1 MTRKAIVGISAV
13 MALFTACGGDD
24 DDGGSDDVS
33 EDAQPYV
40 DALIASAADQE
51 PGDLQ
56 FAEGQVECV
65 APRWIEVFDP
75 ARLEE
80 AGITPEE
87 LASSDDLPAE
97 LDLTEEDGAALYD
110 AMVECEVDLRG
121 EFVDSIASDSELSE
135 EDRAC
140 LEEQFDDELLRR
152 LFVVVLSQGED
163 ALQSDEALMSEM
175 FSVFSEC
182 PGAVPDS

>member
-1 MTRKAIVGISAV
+1 MTRTTIVGISAV
-13 MALFTACGGDD
+13 MALFAACGGDD

-33 EDAQPYV
+33 DAAQPYV

-51 PGDLQ
+51 PGSLQ
-56 FAEGQVECV
+56 FEEGQVECV

-75 ARLEE
+75 ARLEA

-87 LASSDDLPAE
+87 LASSDDPPAG
-97 LDLTEEDGAALYD
+97 LDLTEEDGAGLYD
-110 AMVECEVDLRG
+110 AMVELRG

-152 LFVVVLSQGED
+152 LFVVALSQGED

>member
-56 FAEGQVECV
+56 FEEGQVECV

-87 LASSDDLPAE
+87 LASSDDPPAE

-110 AMVECEVDLRG
+110 AMVECGVDLRG
-121 EFVDSIASDSELSE
+121 EFIDAS
-135 EDRAC
+135 RATASC
-140 LEEQFDDELLRR
+140 RR
-152 LFVVVLSQGED
+152 RTGRVSRSSSTTSSS
-163 ALQSDEALMSEM
+163 AACSSWR
-175 FSVFSEC
+175 
-182 PGAVPDS
+182 